1 LIGLFQV
8 DIKEAPFVS
17 LKSDLFQVGS
27 SGIEASWAGG
37 ANGREVINRVLPL
50 VPELLSN
57 TGIFYMV
64 VIKEN
69 SPGNKYHPKDM

>member
-1 LIGLFQV
+1 LIGLLQV
-8 DIKEAPFVS
+8 INKVAPFISV
-17 LKSDLFQVGS
+17 KIGLFQVGS

-69 SPGNKYHPKDM
+69 NPGNKYHPYYM